1 MEEKQV
7 VFVTGGSRGIGKAI
21 ALKYAEN
28 GYNIVINY
36 VSEKTDVNEL
46 KNQFEKYGIE
56 SLIVK
61 ADVSKAEE
69 VEKKAKKEAEEMK
82 AKKED
87 TEKQEVT
94 QENL

>member
-36 VSEKTDVNEL
+36 ISEKTDVNEL
-46 KNQFEKYGIE
+46 KKEFDKYSVE
-56 SLIVK
+56 SLIIK
-61 ADVSKAEE
+61 ADVSKVEE
-69 VEKKAKKEAEEMK
+69 VENVVKK
-82 AKKED
+82 
-87 TEKQEVT
+87 
-94 QENL
+94 NN